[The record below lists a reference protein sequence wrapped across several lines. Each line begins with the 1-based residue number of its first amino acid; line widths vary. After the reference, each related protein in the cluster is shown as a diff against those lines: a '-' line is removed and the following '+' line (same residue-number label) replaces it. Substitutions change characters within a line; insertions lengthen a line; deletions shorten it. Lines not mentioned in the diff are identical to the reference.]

1 MTDAID
7 LIAKAD
13 KLVWAWC
20 RGSQSGLERAMD
32 EWLEARRSARE
43 AGYVEVLLSRESIE
57 ALERRV
63 VLAREAS
70 EAMAADGG
78 AAQRRYDEH
87 SSYTLALLDRDLSGE
102 LKRK

>member
-57 ALERRV
+57 ALRAAQGDGDV
-63 VLAREAS
+63 VRACNLLAR
-70 EAMAADGG
+70 D
-78 AAQRRYDEH
+78 
-87 SSYTLALLDRDLSGE
+87 LDDV
-102 LKRK
+102 LKEGSNV